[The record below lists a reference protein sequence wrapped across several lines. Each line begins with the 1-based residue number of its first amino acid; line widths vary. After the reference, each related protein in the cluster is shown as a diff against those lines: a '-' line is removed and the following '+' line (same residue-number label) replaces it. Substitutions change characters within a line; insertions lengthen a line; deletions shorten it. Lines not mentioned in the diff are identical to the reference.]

1 MASHCLDN
9 WKQYLSDDDYSFLV
23 TYVENVK
30 NDIPNDKMII
40 LCGPGRNGKTTLIQ
54 DIQEYLGKDICGIQ
68 LATNDII
75 HNENIKNLIV
85 LSGLCDIM
93 RSKKKNNAMIN
104 LIKYKQSFIAETVA
118 LELVSD
124 KLLSFS
130 RIIKMEHV
138 F

>member
-1 MASHCLDN
+1 MTEHCLDN

-23 TYVENVK
+23 TYVENIK

-40 LCGPGRNGKTTLIQ
+40 LCGPGRNGKSTLIQ
-54 DIQEYLGKDICGIQ
+54 QVLDYLGKDICEVQ

-75 HNENIKNLIV
+75 YNENIKKLVV
-85 LSGLCDIM
+85 LSGLCVIV
-93 RSKKKNNAMIN
+93 RSRKKNKAMIN

-124 KLLSFS
+124 KLLAFS
-130 RIIKMEHV
+130 KVIKMEHV

>member
-75 HNENIKNLIV
+75 HNENIKKLIV

-130 RIIKMEHV
+130 RVIKMEHV